1 MHHLAFCQG
10 MTLYLMSM
18 ELHLQVR
25 EARKQA
31 NLTQQ
36 ELARLAGV
44 SRMDVSRLENGENL
58 TMRMFLKIVNAL
70 PSLTHLSL
78 GSVQLTRDPEGPP
91 IHDREQLRARA
102 EELLSDIHEAKAGPP
117 TEQAGA
123 DAGAARR
130 EQSLLRMFAELLLEI
145 TGEKER

>member
-78 GSVQLTRDPEGPP
+78 GSVQLTREEEGPP
-91 IHDREQLRARA
+91 IHDREQLQRP
-102 EELLSDIHEAKAGPP
+102 G
-117 TEQAGA
+117 G
-123 DAGAARR
+123 GAAQRHSRSEGRSADGTIRPRR
-130 EQSLLRMFAELLLEI
+130 RRCSPRAVAAASVRRAAA
-145 TGEKER
+145 GDHRRKER